1 MALTKDQILQLQSS
15 AKARKLFA
23 LEFSKAFAAIHR
35 AFPKRSDYATDAEY
49 NEVAQAYN
57 AEIKVATKLE
67 QAINE
72 QGILSIYGCNMLLAA
87 LSTYGGLT
95 FSGETE
101 SGLIDKVLGYEE
113 QGANIMQLECTKLL
127 KGWTFSAKII

>member
-1 MALTKDQILQLQSS
+1 MSLTKDQILQLQSS

-23 LEFSKAFAAIHR
+23 LEFSKAFAAMHR
-35 AFPKRSDYATDAEY
+35 AFPKPSDYASDAEY
-49 NEVAQAYN
+49 NEAAQAYN

-72 QGILSIYGCNMLLAA
+72 QGVLSIYGCNMLLAA
-87 LSTYGGLT
+87 LSTYDGLT

-113 QGANIMQLECTKLL
+113 ESINIMQLECTKLL